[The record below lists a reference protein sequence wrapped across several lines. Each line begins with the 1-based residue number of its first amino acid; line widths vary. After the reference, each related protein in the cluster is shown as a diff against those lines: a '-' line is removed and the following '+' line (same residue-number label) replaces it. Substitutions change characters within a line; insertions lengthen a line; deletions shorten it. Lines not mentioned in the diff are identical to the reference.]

1 MKEQLLCKVTSRTK
15 RQLSVDVNRP
25 IQLLDYPLWHYHQ
38 DYLDLHHIFLLFLC
52 KHSLL

>member
-25 IQLLDYPLWHYHQ
+25 IDLTVYVKQLHVPMNHLSP
-38 DYLDLHHIFLLFLC
+38 I
-52 KHSLL
+52 KIRK